1 VTAAAAAGVHRA
13 VAAVQRVA
21 VAAVARHTG
30 YCIGFTRISC
40 IAAGIAIAITIA
52 VAVAIAAV
60 AVARRLMLL
69 VQVTIGDAAKG
80 VQGMFAHHLI
90 EGTR

>member
-1 VTAAAAAGVHRA
+1 MTAAAAAGVHRA

-52 VAVAIAAV
+52 VAVAAV
-60 AVARRLMLL
+60 AVACRLMLL

>member
-52 VAVAIAAV
+52 VAVAAV

>member
-1 VTAAAAAGVHRA
+1 VHRA

-52 VAVAIAAV
+52 VAVAIAAAAAAVVV
-60 AVARRLMLL
+60 ASARVVR
-69 VQVTIGDAAKG
+69 VVPIVGNFHSFRF
-80 VQGMFAHHLI
+80 VPI
-90 EGTR
+90 